1 MKKVILIVG
10 PTASGKTSLSVEIAK
25 ELNLKIINGDSTQVY
40 KNLDIGTAK
49 ITKEEMQGIEH
60 YLLDLIDYNGLNSY
74 TVYDFQKDVRNII
87 ENENPIIICGGS
99 GFYLKSCL
107 YDYNFSTYENIN
119 IENITK
125 EDMLKIILEKD
136 PNIVIDV
143 NNLVRVKNAYLQVIN
158 GIIPSLN
165 NNKNKPLYD
174 IFTIYLNLERDK
186 QKDIFLKRILNQL
199 ENGFVEEVKK
209 LREKNIIV
217 NNILGYKEVN
227 MYLDNLITREE
238 MIEKILFHTLNLAK
252 KQKTWF
258 KNQIKA
264 DLFIDYDNKDLFL
277 LSINKIKEFLKDDK
291 SN

>member
-119 IENITK
+119 LENISK

-136 PNIVIDV
+136 PNISIDV

-209 LREKNIIV
+209 LREKNIMV

-227 MYLDNLITREE
+227 MYLDNLISREE

>member
-136 PNIVIDV
+136 PNISIDV

-174 IFTIYLNLERDK
+174 IFTIYLNLERYK

-209 LREKNIIV
+209 LREKNIMV

>member
-119 IENITK
+119 IENISK